1 MNDSRNQVLTILH
14 TNDIHSHFEK
24 MGSIAAMI
32 NEAKGQSSSGEE
44 VLVLDIGDHMDRMAV
59 ETEGS
64 LGGANI
70 DIINMTGYDAI
81 TIGNNEGLTFTV
93 DILDQAYA
101 GILCPVVCGNLLLKS
116 TGKPPVWMEPYHI
129 INKGGIR
136 IGLLGATAPFNA
148 FYELLG
154 LEALDPIETL
164 RSQAAKIRDQVDI
177 VIVLSH
183 LGIMMDERIAEIIEG
198 IDVILGGHT
207 HHVLKEPLMI
217 NGTVVC
223 GAGKYGQYLGKVTL
237 ERNPLQERFSLVS
250 GGCYPVNEMLL
261 DENVTAAILAHRE
274 QAETRL
280 SRTVAITD
288 RELPI
293 SWEEE
298 SPFGNVFAQAVRRF
312 TEAELSV
319 VNAGQLLGALPAGN
333 ITEGMLH
340 FLCPSPINACTIQL
354 KGSDLRRALEQS
366 LLPEYRELVFKG
378 FGFRG
383 YQMGSLCLDGA
394 EVYYDDSLP
403 PYNKI
408 TEIRVQGNTLSD
420 DQFYRVGTL
429 DMFTF
434 NIGYESLSLGSDLSY
449 RLPEFIRDLIGME
462 LQRPQSLEESSLSR
476 WHSNLSQQRNY

>member
-1 MNDSRNQVLTILH
+1 MNVSQKQILTILH
-14 TNDIHSHFEK
+14 TNDIHSHFEQ
-24 MGSIAAMI
+24 MGSLAAI
-32 NEAKGQSSSGEE
+32 IHEAKEQSSSGEE

-59 ETEGS
+59 ETEGTM
-64 LGGANI
+64 GGANI

-81 TIGNNEGLTFTV
+81 TIGNNEGLTFTA

-116 TGKPPVWMEPYHI
+116 TGKSPLWMKPYHI
-129 INKGGIR
+129 LNKGGIR
-136 IGLLGATAPFNA
+136 IGLLGATAPFNS
-148 FYELLG
+148 FYELIG
-154 LEALDPIETL
+154 LEALDPMDTL
-164 RSQAAKIRDQVDI
+164 RSQVAEIRDQVDI

-207 HHVLKEPLMI
+207 HHVLKEPLLI
-217 NGTVVC
+217 NRTVVC

-237 ERNPLQERFSLVS
+237 ERHPGQERFSLVS

-274 QAETRL
+274 QAEMKL

-293 SWEEE
+293 SWDVE
-298 SPFGNVFAQAVRRF
+298 SPFGNLLAQAVRQF
-312 TEAELSV
+312 TGAELSV

-340 FLCPSPINACTIQL
+340 SLCPSPINACTIQL
-354 KGSDLRRALEQS
+354 KGSDLRNALEQS

-383 YQMGSLCLDGA
+383 YQMGNLCLDGA

-403 PYNKI
+403 PYHKI
-408 TEIRVQGNTLSD
+408 TEIRVQGTVLRD
-420 DQFYRVGTL
+420 EQLYKVGTL

-434 NIGYESLSLGSDLSY
+434 NIGYESLSLGTDLSY
-449 RLPEFIRDLIGME
+449 RLPEFIRDLLGIE
-462 LQRPQSLEESSLSR
+462 LQRPESLEESSSAR
-476 WHSNLSQQRNY
+476 WHQVISR